1 MKLKNVGAQLYTLRD
16 FLKTPADIAKT
27 LQQVRAI
34 GYEVVQLSGL
44 GPIEPQE
51 LKKILDDCGLWGCTT
66 HDPAD
71 AILKDT
77 DRLIEKLKI
86 LGAVTTAIPGVGE
99 EYRSA
104 EGYKR
109 LAHEANEAG
118 GKLKAAGI
126 TLMYHNHGFE
136 FQKYGDKIG
145 LEILY
150 DESDPE
156 LLQGEIDTYWVQYG
170 GGNPAAW
177 CRRLQGRMP
186 VVHLKD
192 MTMLNNQPTMAEIG
206 QGNIDFK
213 EVCAACDRSG
223 VTWFMVE
230 QDTCQHPPQESLKL
244 SYQYIKEVLCT

>member
-16 FLKTPADIAKT
+16 LLKTPADIAAT
-27 LQQVRAI
+27 LRKVRAI
-34 GYEVVQLSGL
+34 GYETVQISGL
-44 GPIEPQE
+44 GPIEPKE

-66 HDPAD
+66 HEPPAD
-71 AILKDT
+71 ILNKT
-77 DRLIEKLKI
+77 DRLIERLKI
-86 LGAVTTAIPGVGE
+86 LGAVTTAIPWIGE

-109 LAHEANEAG
+109 LALQANEAG
-118 GKLKAAGI
+118 RKLKAAGI

-136 FQKYGDKIG
+136 FQRYGDKLG

-150 DESDPE
+150 DESDSE
-156 LLQGEIDTYWVQYG
+156 LLQGEIDTYWVQFG

-177 CRRLQGRMP
+177 CRRLKGRMP
-186 VVHLKD
+186 LVHLKD
-192 MTMLNNQPTMAEIG
+192 MTVIAGQPTMAEIG

-213 EVCAACDRSG
+213 AVRDACDDGG

-230 QDTCQHPPQESLKL
+230 QDACRRPPLESMKI
-244 SYQYIKEVLCT
+244 SYDYIKETLCT